1 VSASGE
7 EALRGVPLSGTSV
20 RLGDVLAGK
29 YRLDALVGEGGT
41 GIVVR
46 AMHLPLERAVAIKF
60 LRTSLA
66 SEEIRMRLG
75 REARAIESIESEH
88 VVLVLDVGFLADGLP
103 YMVMELLDG
112 RDLARVLREDGPLEV
127 EDAVGCMLQVCE
139 ALSAAHALGIV
150 HRDLKPANLF
160 LTRDDDGIPHV
171 KVVDFGISKISDPW
185 LLSPNREPRGLFHD
199 MTATTAVLGSPRYM
213 APEQLRSS
221 KNVDARADL
230 WSVGAVLFQLVT
242 GKYAFDAESN
252 VAASVK
258 VLTGEADDLRAL
270 APHVPAALDAVV
282 RRCLAKEASAR
293 WQSAAELA
301 EALRPF
307 ASERVLMSL
316 DRLRAARGSPTVDLA
331 PMGYGPRA
339 TPRPPVQ
346 PGSSDLPPPA
356 TERMM
361 PVMPAP
367 ATTLPPVTVR
377 LLPPPAPVRLPPPP
391 AVSPAPLPGP
401 PRVLL
406 PVALAAFAAVLLALA
421 WTTVHRSAAARRQPT
436 LDAGAAHP

>member
-7 EALRGVPLSGTSV
+7 QGIRGVPLSGTSF

-29 YRLDALVGEGGT
+29 YRLDALIGEGGT

-46 AMHLPLERAVAIKF
+46 ATHLSLERAVAIKF
-60 LRTSLA
+60 LRTALA
-66 SEEIRMRLG
+66 SEEIRMRFD
-75 REARAIESIESEH
+75 REARAIENIESEH

-103 YMVMELLDG
+103 YMVMECLDG

-160 LTRDDDGIPHV
+160 LTRDVDGIPRV

-185 LLSPNREPRGLFHD
+185 LLRPNREPRGSFND
-199 MTATTAVLGSPRYM
+199 VTAATAVLGSPRYM

-258 VLTGEADDLRAL
+258 VLTGEAEDLRAL
-270 APHVPAALDAVV
+270 APHVPPALDAVV

-293 WQSAAELA
+293 WQSAAELG

-307 ASERVLMSL
+307 ASEPILASI
-316 DRLRAARGSPTVDLA
+316 DRSRAARGSPTVDLA
-331 PMGYGPRA
+331 LLGYGPRS

-346 PGSSDLPPPA
+346 PPSSAPPPPA
-356 TERMM
+356 TQRMT
-361 PVMPAP
+361 PAMPAP
-367 ATTLPPVTVR
+367 ATTPPPATVR
-377 LLPPPAPVRLPPPP
+377 LPHAPMPPPPALSP
-391 AVSPAPLPGP
+391 AVSPARPQ
-401 PRVLL
+401 LL
-406 PVALAAFAAVLLALA
+406 VPVAMAAFAAVVLVLA
-421 WTTVHRSAAARRQPT
+421 WTTVHRSAAARRQPA
-436 LDAGAAHP
+436 LDAGTAHP